1 MPQAIQAIY
10 ENGVLRPL
18 QKLDIPDHQRLGILV
33 LEDELPPLLS
43 LRQQREVAATI
54 SCTILTRISTP
65 QRMERKSNC
74 RSKTPLRRGDIVLV
88 PFPFTNLTTE
98 KLRPAVI
105 VSIDPQE
112 TDVVIAFI
120 SSIVPPN

>member
-1 MPQAIQAIY
+1 
-10 ENGVLRPL
+10 
-18 QKLDIPDHQRLGILV
+18 
-33 LEDELPPLLS
+33 
-43 LRQQREVAATI
+43 
-54 SCTILTRISTP
+54 
-65 QRMERKSNC
+65 MERKSNC

-105 VSIDPQE
+105 VSNDPQE

-120 SSIVPPN
+120 SSIVPPKQLAKTDYLLQPDHPDSLKTGLKKASVFKMKKLLTIDRGKIVRRLGRVSPAIQKELDVRLRDAFGLW